1 MAQQRRM
8 VYAKVLGSYHLNT
21 LPIEARYLYV
31 GMLVLAD
38 DDGRLTADPR
48 YLKGQIF
55 SYDDD
60 VDAARVEELL
70 TALNDKKVVE
80 LYEAEGVVYAQHP
93 KWTEY
98 QSIRKDMYTPSKI
111 PSIKA
116 TNAVPLQ
123 PRNETVTAPYP
134 KLSKVKLNKVKSS
147 KDTPAKAAVSPDS
160 EGKKI
165 NQFIKLFEPVNPSID
180 RLYGMKAQRD
190 ALTRLLKKFGDEQL
204 TAMIESLPKVNAVRG
219 MVTTT
224 TPYQLEAN
232 LGKIKA
238 RMEQERSG
246 NSKGKKIIV

>member
-80 LYEAEGVVYAQHP
+80 LDEAEWVKESHKHLIQVCNNIPYNMDRSEDLPQ
-93 KWTEY
+93 
-98 QSIRKDMYTPSKI
+98 PSVNGY
-111 PSIKA
+111 KA
-116 TNAVPLQ
+116 SLMA
-123 PRNETVTAPYP
+123 
-134 KLSKVKLNKVKSS
+134 
-147 KDTPAKAAVSPDS
+147 
-160 EGKKI
+160 G
-165 NQFIKLFEPVNPSID
+165 
-180 RLYGMKAQRD
+180 QR
-190 ALTRLLKKFGDEQL
+190 E
-204 TAMIESLPKVNAVRG
+204 
-219 MVTTT
+219 
-224 TPYQLEAN
+224 
-232 LGKIKA
+232 
-238 RMEQERSG
+238 
-246 NSKGKKIIV
+246 